1 MPLKIIGAGFGRTG
15 TSSVAEALRQLGY
28 PCYHMKEVLFD
39 PRHKADVDFWLGVD
53 ETTPRSEW
61 VRIFADFAATVDF
74 PGCTV
79 WRSLARAFPEARVL
93 LTLHPKG
100 PEGWY
105 DSTVRTIYHGTGLGA
120 TTDFGGKVNAML
132 DRLVWNGLLQGAM
145 ASRETAL
152 ARYESHIAE
161 VRAEIA
167 PERLLVFSADQG
179 WGPLCAFL
187 GLVPPDRPFPNVNS
201 GGEMASRM
209 RRVNMMRPKA
219 PLLATS

>member
-219 PLLATS
+219 PLPATS